1 MAQIFELIS
10 AQKAVPEFSKTN
22 LRNAT
27 NLRKCLTGFS
37 VICDLILGVL
47 SVAQTVQFITAEEID
62 VPAYF
67 AVLKRVRKARELKLK
82 WIRKGLAAYGA
93 AVAGVFEAS
102 VDEFC
107 APLRTLSIYGP
118 VACDSRIDD
127 RERNGWLRKCK

>member
-22 LRNAT
+22 LRNA
-27 NLRKCLTGFS
+27 LKCLTGFS

-102 VDEFC
+102 VEEFC
-107 APLRTLSIYGP
+107 APLRTLSLYGP
-118 VACDSRIDD
+118 VAFDSGIDD
-127 RERNGWLRKCK
+127 KGRSGWMRKCK